1 MHTRNPMK
9 PTYLKPAAVRKLIKA
24 HGKRTSADFLAAL
37 DRYVHDKLLQAVGTH
52 NGGKRT
58 LDSGVAAYV
67 FGKR

>member
-1 MHTRNPMK
+1 MK
-9 PTYLKPAAVRKLIKA
+9 PKYIKPATIRKLVKD
-24 HGKRTSADFLAAL
+24 HGKRTSADFLNAL
-37 DRYVHDKLLQAVGTH
+37 DRYIHDKVIQAVETH